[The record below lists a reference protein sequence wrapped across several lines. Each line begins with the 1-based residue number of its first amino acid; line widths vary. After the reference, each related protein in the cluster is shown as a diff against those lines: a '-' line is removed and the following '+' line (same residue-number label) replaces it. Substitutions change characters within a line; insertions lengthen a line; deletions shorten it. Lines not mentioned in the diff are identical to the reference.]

1 MSRVRCALHNVDDVE
16 TKSLFDVL
24 KITNILYLLIL
35 LSTNLFCE
43 NLFHENVLRT
53 FWRIRRNW
61 NSTSKVNK
69 SAQQE
74 SMADYGRFKRV
85 TIQTPLS
92 CDYFFHFNWH
102 QSLPLKFEHFTV

>member
-1 MSRVRCALHNVDDVE
+1 MFLQISFWSYKVKK
-16 TKSLFDVL
+16 TSSFDVL
-24 KITNILYLLIL
+24 KDNKNIPIIIL
-35 LSTNLFCE
+35 LSTNSFCE

-74 SMADYGRFKRV
+74 SMADYDTARCLLG
-85 TIQTPLS
+85 
-92 CDYFFHFNWH
+92 H
-102 QSLPLKFEHFTV
+102 